1 MGESL
6 PIKVVLEEGTYRI
19 SENGELEKIIDE
31 ELSYEVGDITVDLI
45 NEAIVDY
52 NNTELLWSVV
62 TITAQ
67 LGFHPVVFLE
77 FGVKLVK
84 NSTTGH
90 YTIEKF

>member
-52 NNTELLWSVV
+52 NNTELL
-62 TITAQ
+62 
-67 LGFHPVVFLE
+67 
-77 FGVKLVK
+77 
-84 NSTTGH
+84 
-90 YTIEKF
+90 